1 MRKIAICMLA
11 LGFFVGAG
19 LFLTAD
25 RAEAV
30 NQVPLTLTPT
40 SWSVLCTTFMNCGA
54 PLVDLAAFS
63 IDFSPTGIDG
73 WMYSRVYPGI
83 GPAAG
88 FNVYVYQVDR
98 TREIDPFAE
107 FEIGDISKDWCCFNI
122 TDTVVGLG
130 NSAEVSLG
138 LPLASGDADG
148 DFVHD
153 SFDAGQPLGTH
164 LAQRGPVSNMSFATV
179 ANEGGSGAAVGE
191 SFQWDLGHRPTGTG
205 MLVGDT
211 SPAWVLFSRGGPV
224 IGTPNLR
231 DTGEET
237 STRAWDPQRVGVP
250 EPGSVM
256 LLGTALLLLV
266 PMKRKLAARI
276 V

>member
-1 MRKIAICMLA
+1 MRKVAICILA

-19 LFLTAD
+19 LFLTGT
-25 RAEAV
+25 AEAV
-30 NQVPLTLTPT
+30 TQVPLTLTTT
-40 SWSVLCTTFMNCGA
+40 SWTILCTTYMNCGA
-54 PLVDLAAFS
+54 PLVDLVAFS
-63 IDFSPTGIDG
+63 IDFAPTGIDG

-83 GPAAG
+83 GLAAG
-88 FNVYVYQVDR
+88 FNAYVYQVDR
-98 TREIDPFAE
+98 SMEIGPNAE

-130 NSAEVSLG
+130 NSAEITLG
-138 LPLASGDADG
+138 PIHS
-148 DFVHD
+148 
-153 SFDAGQPLGTH
+153 SFDAGQPLGNH
-164 LAQRGPVSNMSFATV
+164 AAQRGTVSNMSFADV
-179 ANEGGSGAAVGE
+179 AGEGGAAAGE

-211 SPAWVLFSRGGPV
+211 SFAWVLFSRGGPV
-224 IGTPNLR
+224 LGTPNLR

-237 STRAWDPQRVGVP
+237 STLAWDPQRVGVP
-250 EPGSVM
+250 EPGSMM

-266 PMKRKLAARI
+266 PIKRKLAARI